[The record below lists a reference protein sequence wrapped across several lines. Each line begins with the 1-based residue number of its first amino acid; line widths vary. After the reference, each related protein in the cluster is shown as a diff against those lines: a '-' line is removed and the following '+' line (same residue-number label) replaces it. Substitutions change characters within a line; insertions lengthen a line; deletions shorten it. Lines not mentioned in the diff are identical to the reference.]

1 MCRDVGC
8 KNVDHI
14 NSLNV
19 YITTLSNVCLAA
31 AKKTI
36 PHTCKRSSSGHI
48 PGWKEYIEP
57 VRQRSIFWHNIWV
70 ECGRPRNG
78 YITDI
83 MRKTRSAYHY
93 AIRHIRRGGEQE
105 VINERFANAI
115 LNNHSRNFWDEIKR
129 IRSSSKGCSSSV
141 DGVTHGRW
149 KCLKVGGSSKE
160 WPGPWRARRARAYN
174 GGQSVQ

>member
-1 MCRDVGC
+1 MLITLIVSMSTLQLCLTCVWLLQKRLFLILVSAPPVDIFQVGR
-8 KNVDHI
+8 NILSQSDREVFFGTI
-14 NSLNV
+14 FGLNV
-19 YITTLSNVCLAA
+19 GDQGTVILPILCAKPDQPITMLFV
-31 AKKTI
+31 I
-36 PHTCKRSSSGHI
+36 Y
-48 PGWKEYIEP
+48 E
-57 VRQRSIFWHNIWV
+57 
-70 ECGRPRNG
+70 
-78 YITDI
+78 
-83 MRKTRSAYHY
+83 
-93 AIRHIRRGGEQE
+93 GGEQE